1 MAGYSLTWV
10 TDHLAVGHAPMS
22 HAHLDHLRSEGV
34 DAIMNL
40 CGEFCDL
47 HEIEA
52 ESGFEV
58 YYLPLAD
65 EEAPEMAELEKA
77 LAWLDE
83 AIYLGKRVLIHCRH
97 GIGRTGTIL
106 NAYLLRRGL
115 GHRLAGQRLKKL
127 RSKPANFDQW
137 WTIRRYGRSSKR
149 LTVREPSLEYRNIV
163 DLAPFL
169 EDYNALSAKAD
180 EYVEQKVPD
189 PARCGREHDRCCSTP
204 VSLSMIEAVYL
215 AHRINAHMKSDARLA
230 AIERAVETA
239 RSERRTTGEIISDKP
254 FCLMRSGAF
263 CPLSENA
270 RCVLFENRPM
280 QCRLFELPEDRNSDL
295 WDELIG
301 PALSDLS
308 RQVYLAFTGELPRT
322 EPPRFAL
329 PDVVSGRYVQTFFHH
344 LRDLNAF

>member
-1 MAGYSLTWV
+1 MAGYNLTWV

-22 HAHLDHLRSEGV
+22 HDHLDLLKKEGI

-65 EEAPEMAELEKA
+65 EEAPDMAELEKA

-97 GIGRTGTIL
+97 GIGRTGTVL

-115 GHRLAGQRLKKL
+115 GHRLAGQKLKKL

-163 DLAPFL
+163 DLGPFL
-169 EDYNALSAKAD
+169 HDYNALANKAD
-180 EYVEQKVPD
+180 EAVTSAVSTLE
-189 PARCGREHDRCCSTP
+189 RCGRDHDRCCSTP
-204 VSLSMIEAVYL
+204 ISLTMIEAVYL

-239 RSERRTTGEIISDKP
+239 RRERRTTGEIISDKP
-254 FCLMRSGAF
+254 FCLASSGAY
-263 CPLSENA
+263 CPLSEDGL
-270 RCVLFENRPM
+270 CIIFENRPM
-280 QCRLFELPEDRNSDL
+280 QCRLFELPEERNSEL
-295 WDELIG
+295 WDELVG

-308 RQVYLAFTGELPRT
+308 RQVYLAFTGELPQT

-344 LRDLNAF
+344 LRDLGSF